1 MRGKGAQRGL
11 SFAMNSGFHYSI
23 WGSRIYQEEGLNGLG
38 KSEHEEIL
46 HLKSYIGK
54 YAVKI

>member
-23 WGSRIYQEEGLNGLG
+23 WGSKIYQGEGLNGMG
-38 KSEHEEIL
+38 KGEHD
-46 HLKSYIGK
+46 
-54 YAVKI
+54 